1 MQKLGERRQWF
12 PLNRFCVQKLIKN
25 RLVRKPDDTKHRVV
39 KKSRCTIEPEQSC
52 SCVKKSK
59 QRRWSGHD
67 CTSRVVVGWVDYP
80 TCQVLA
86 HSMNSSCSVR
96 GVDCEHHKDG
106 EVVNQQIY
114 STDWAKSHTK
124 EVFSRRPEA
133 GGDIRQLLKGPG
145 EEIRS
150 RSVQTMSDW
159 WWRWRRNVSFSIS
172 ASLSLFSALT
182 LYSHAHLW
190 SIKLSMNLPTVCSP
204 RSETWGREFPYYK
217 TVLWIRPINAFLS
230 TA

>member
-1 MQKLGERRQWF
+1 MLQCFVRGCKHTSSYHRRHFFKGQTVQKLGERRQWF

-25 RLVRKPDDTKHRVV
+25 RLVRKPDDTEHRVV

-67 CTSRVVVGWVDYP
+67 CTSRVVVWWVDYP

-133 GGDIRQLLKGPG
+133 GGDIRQLLKRPG

-150 RSVQTMSDW
+150 RSVQTMLDT
-159 WWRWRRNVSFSIS
+159 RLLQNAAGPSF
-172 ASLSLFSALT
+172 
-182 LYSHAHLW
+182 
-190 SIKLSMNLPTVCSP
+190 
-204 RSETWGREFPYYK
+204 RS
-217 TVLWIRPINAFLS
+217 S
-230 TA
+230 C